1 MLAEGTR
8 RPSPSPPGCRSLWAG
23 PERTLL
29 FRLPAP
35 ASVQGWVPTLVP
47 LCRVHS
53 FFLAVLA
60 AEVCAWPFA
69 AAADPVTVGGVTF
82 SDERGGFLILSASGQ
97 GTYDNPF
104 LVVEEITDPEGAVL
118 VIRGSVQEIGNR
130 IGTLHQTGFALTKI
144 VINGT
149 GEAWTLF
156 DMELQELYGV
166 ASDYYDGLSFGQAA
180 KLRRP
185 FLSDRFEINEILNE
199 PHDELRFRDGTVKPG
214 DRLTVSF
221 VVTDATPIPEFYLLQ
236 RPSRL
241 ISAVPLRLA
250 GR

>member
-1 MLAEGTR
+1 MPLRRLYCLLLAMMAAGV
-8 RPSPSPPGCRSLWAG
+8 CAG
-23 PERTLL
+23 PDM
-29 FRLPAP
+29 A
-35 ASVQGWVPTLVP
+35 G
-47 LCRVHS
+47 
-53 FFLAVLA
+53 
-60 AEVCAWPFA
+60 
-69 AAADPVTVGGVTF
+69 ADPVTVDGVTF
-82 SDERGGFLILSASGQ
+82 SDERGGFVILSASGE

-118 VIRGSVQEIGNR
+118 VIRGSVQQIGNR
-130 IGTLHQTGFALTKI
+130 IGTLHQTGFALNKI

-180 KLRRP
+180 KLRSP
-185 FLSDRFEINEILNE
+185 FLSDRFEINETLNE

-241 ISAVPLRLA
+241 ISARPQRLA

>member
-1 MLAEGTR
+1 
-8 RPSPSPPGCRSLWAG
+8 
-23 PERTLL
+23 
-29 FRLPAP
+29 
-35 ASVQGWVPTLVP
+35 VP
-47 LCRVHS
+47 LLRFS
-53 FFLAVLA
+53 RLLLAMA
-60 AEVCAWPFA
+60 AAGVCACPGQVR
-69 AAADPVTVGGVTF
+69 ADPVTVDGVTF
-82 SDERGGFLILSASGQ
+82 SDERGGFIILSASGE
-97 GTYDNPF
+97 GTYENPF

-118 VIRGSVQEIGNR
+118 VVRGSVQQIGNR
-130 IGTLHQTGFALTKI
+130 IGTLHQTGFALSKI
-144 VINGT
+144 VVNGT

-185 FLSDRFEINEILNE
+185 FLSDRFEISETLNE
-199 PHDELRFRDGTVKPG
+199 PHDEIRFRDGKVDPG

-241 ISAVPLRLA
+241 ISALPLHLA
-250 GR
+250 RR

>member
-1 MLAEGTR
+1 V
-8 RPSPSPPGCRSLWAG
+8 PSFRAH
-23 PERTLL
+23 RLL
-29 FRLPAP
+29 
-35 ASVQGWVPTLVP
+35 
-47 LCRVHS
+47 
-53 FFLAVLA
+53 LA
-60 AEVCAWPFA
+60 ALAAGACASGA
-69 AAADPVTVGGVTF
+69 TASADPVTVGGVTF
-82 SDERGGFLILSASGQ
+82 SDERGGFVILSASGE

-118 VIRGSVQEIGNR
+118 VMRGSVQEIGNR

-185 FLSDRFEINEILNE
+185 FISDRFEINETLNE
-199 PHDELRFRDGTVKPG
+199 PHDEIRFRDGTVDPG
-214 DRLTVSF
+214 DRLTVTF
-221 VVTDATPIPEFYLLQ
+221 VVTDATPIPEFFLLQ

-241 ISAVPLRLA
+241 ISALPRRLA
-250 GR
+250 SR

>member
-1 MLAEGTR
+1 M
-8 RPSPSPPGCRSLWAG
+8 PSS
-23 PERTLL
+23 
-29 FRLPAP
+29 
-35 ASVQGWVPTLVP
+35 
-47 LCRVHS
+47 RVHS
-53 FFLAVLA
+53 FLLAVLTA
-60 AEVCAWPFA
+60 GACASGA
-69 AAADPVTVGGVTF
+69 TASADPVTVAGVTF
-82 SDERGGFLILSASGQ
+82 SDERGGFVILSASGE

-118 VIRGSVQEIGNR
+118 VMRGSVQQIGNR

-185 FLSDRFEINEILNE
+185 FISDRFEINETLNE
-199 PHDELRFRDGTVKPG
+199 PHDEIRFRDGTVDPG
-214 DRLTVSF
+214 DRLTVTF
-221 VVTDATPIPEFYLLQ
+221 VVTDATPLPEFFLLQ

-241 ISAVPLRLA
+241 ISALPRHLA
-250 GR
+250 SR

>member
-1 MLAEGTR
+1 V
-8 RPSPSPPGCRSLWAG
+8 PSS
-23 PERTLL
+23 
-29 FRLPAP
+29 
-35 ASVQGWVPTLVP
+35 
-47 LCRVHS
+47 RVHS
-53 FFLAVLA
+53 FPLA
-60 AEVCAWPFA
+60 ALVAGVCAWPCA

-82 SDERGGFLILSASGQ
+82 SDERGGFVILSVSGE

-118 VIRGSVQEIGNR
+118 VIRGSVQEFGNR
-130 IGTLHQTGFALTKI
+130 IGTLHQTGFALTKT

-156 DMELQELYGV
+156 DMELQELHGV

-185 FLSDRFEINEILNE
+185 FISDRFEINETLNE
-199 PHDELRFRDGTVKPG
+199 PYDQIRFRDGTVEPG

-241 ISAVPLRLA
+241 ISALPVRMA

>member
-1 MLAEGTR
+1 MA
-8 RPSPSPPGCRSLWAG
+8 AG
-23 PERTLL
+23 
-29 FRLPAP
+29 
-35 ASVQGWVPTLVP
+35 
-47 LCRVHS
+47 
-53 FFLAVLA
+53 
-60 AEVCAWPFA
+60 VCACPGPVR
-69 AAADPVTVGGVTF
+69 ADPVTVDGVTF
-82 SDERGGFLILSASGQ
+82 SDERGGFIILSASGE
-97 GTYDNPF
+97 GTYENPF

-118 VIRGSVQEIGNR
+118 VVRGSVQQIGNR
-130 IGTLHQTGFALTKI
+130 IGTLHQTGFALSKI
-144 VINGT
+144 VVNGT

-185 FLSDRFEINEILNE
+185 FLSDRFEINETLNE
-199 PHDELRFRDGTVKPG
+199 PHDEIRFRDGTVNPG

-241 ISAVPLRLA
+241 ISALPLHLA
-250 GR
+250 RR